1 MWKVEVGLDTA
12 PGCQPRSYE
21 YNNKGMLLEGWKQLG
36 NPLFGASV
44 FMKEVP
50 TEKEARDL
58 KAKIF
63 VQVKKLHENGDI
75 RGGYAT
81 VKEIT

>member
-12 PGCQPRSYE
+12 PGCYPRSYE
-21 YNNKGMLLEGWKQLG
+21 YNDKGMLLEGWKQLG

-44 FMKEVP
+44 FTKEVP
-50 TEKEARDL
+50 TEEEAKDL

-63 VQVKKLHENGDI
+63 AQVKQLYENGEI

-81 VKEIT
+81 IEEIK